1 MDNLTYENLAWAVL
15 IGHIAIIIAGGFITV
30 LAQSLVRALMGL
42 ILTLFGVAGLFFL
55 MAAPFIGLMQLL
67 IYVGAVSVLIFFAIM
82 LTNAWPGGDESGK
95 KSGRKMVF
103 ALLAA
108 LAPVVLLGSAA
119 MRTAPPSVL
128 IPEETE
134 VQELGRFLMEPFI
147 LPFELISLLLTVAM
161 AGAVILGFERRK
173 KK

>member
-1 MDNLTYENLAWAVL
+1 MDTLTYENLAWAVL
-15 IGHIAIIIAGGFITV
+15 FGHIAVIVAGGLITV
-30 LAQSLVRALMGL
+30 LAKSLVRALMGL

-82 LTNAWPGGDESGK
+82 LTNAWTSGDESRLPA
-95 KSGRKMVF
+95 GRKLLL

-108 LAPVVLLGSAA
+108 LAPAVFLGSAA
-119 MRTAPPSVL
+119 LRTAPPSALV
-128 IPEETE
+128 PEE
-134 VQELGRFLMEPFI
+134 VAVSSLGHFLMESYI

-161 AGAVILGFERRK
+161 TGAVVLGFERREK
-173 KK
+173 Q